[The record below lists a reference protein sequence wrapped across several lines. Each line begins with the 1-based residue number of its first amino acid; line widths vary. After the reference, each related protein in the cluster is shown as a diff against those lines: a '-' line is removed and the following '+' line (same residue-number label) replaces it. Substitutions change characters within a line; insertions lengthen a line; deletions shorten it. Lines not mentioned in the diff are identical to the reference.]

1 MIGRELQLRSRKIID
16 MASATVDASDGGDGA
31 HMGDEVG
38 KKSYEERTLE
48 APIQEQSTEEQREG
62 GQEQPE
68 EDCCNPQED
77 EDEEEPFSSPPE
89 QEAGLHTLKQL
100 RESIGK
106 LGESQTTTIIF
117 AQCLYWY
124 INFVILLMEIRE
136 VMLED
141 EANANLG
148 SNTGDQLVGNQDP
161 NFFKPK
167 GLHRDVIAA
176 IDGNLHGGL

>member
-1 MIGRELQLRSRKIID
+1 

-62 GQEQPE
+62 GHGLPK
-68 EDCCNPQED
+68 
-77 EDEEEPFSSPPE
+77 EPLSRQLINVLVGDSI
-89 QEAGLHTLKQL
+89 LKPMFGEL
-100 RESIGK
+100 A
-106 LGESQTTTIIF
+106 ESQTTTIIF

-124 INFVILLMEIRE
+124 NFVILLMEIRE

-141 EANANLG
+141 EANTNLG
-148 SNTGDQLVGNQDP
+148 SNTRDQLVGNQDP